1 MKKEINFRYASM
13 IALVALLIFS
23 ITAWNQ
29 SAPSQPTQ
37 KDTVPKTREKKIRDL
52 DEALLE
58 LDKAQFELNKT
69 DWEKIDREIKES
81 LKDINAIKIKADV
94 EKAMKEI
101 DFDKIKVDI
110 EMAMKEVDAS
120 KIKMEIDASLAKV
133 DMEKIK
139 LELEKVK
146 DIDFSKMEAEL
157 KKIKPELEKSLA
169 EAKVSI
175 EKAKEE
181 LREYKTF
188 VDGLANDGLINK
200 KEAYKIEHKEGVLK
214 INGKTQTVDVYNKYR
229 TFLEK
234 HKNFTLKKDADDFDL
249 DVD

>member
-1 MKKEINFRYASM
+1 MKKVINFKYAGM
-13 IALVALLIFS
+13 ITLLALLIFS
-23 ITAWNQ
+23 VTAWNQ

-58 LDKAQFELNKT
+58 MDKATLELNKT
-69 DWEKIDREIKES
+69 DWQKIDHEIKES
-81 LKDINAIKIKADV
+81 LKNINPDKIKAEV

-101 DFDKIKVDI
+101 DFDKIKIDI
-110 EMAMKEVDAS
+110 EKAMKEVDAA
-120 KIKMEIDASLAKV
+120 KIKLEIDASLAKV

-146 DIDFSKMEAEL
+146 EIDFSKMEIEL

-169 EAKVSI
+169 DAKISI

-181 LREYKTF
+181 LKEYKSF
-188 VDGLANDGLINK
+188 VDGLEKDGLINK
-200 KEAYKIEHKEGVLK
+200 KAPYKIEHKDGVLK
-214 INGKTQTVDVYNKYR
+214 INDKTQPADVYNKYR

-234 HKNFTLKKDADDFDL
+234 HKNFTLKKDADDFNIDI
-249 DVD
+249 D

>member
-1 MKKEINFRYASM
+1 MKKAINFKYAGAV
-13 IALVALLIFS
+13 ALVVLLIFS
-23 ITAWNQ
+23 VTAWNQ

-37 KDTVPKTREKKIRDL
+37 KDTIPKTREKKIRDL

-58 LDKAQFELNKT
+58 LDKAKLELNKT

-81 LKDINAIKIKADV
+81 LKDINANKIKADV

-110 EMAMKEVDAS
+110 EKAMKEVDAA
-120 KIKMEIDASLAKV
+120 KIKIDIESSLAKV

-169 EAKVSI
+169 EAKQSI
-175 EKAKEE
+175 EKAKAE
-181 LREYKTF
+181 LKEYKTF
-188 VDGLANDGLINK
+188 VDGLEKDDLINK
-200 KEAYKIEHKEGVLK
+200 KDPYKIEHKDGVLK
-214 INGKTQTVDVYNKYR
+214 INDKTQPADVYNKYR

>member
-13 IALVALLIFS
+13 IALVTLLIFS

-69 DWEKIDREIKES
+69 DWEKIDLEIKQS
-81 LKDINAIKIKADV
+81 LKDFNPDKIKAEVD
-94 EKAMKEI
+94 KAMKNM

-110 EMAMKEVDAS
+110 EMAMKEVDAA
-120 KIKMEIDASLAKV
+120 KIKMEIDASLSKV
-133 DMEKIK
+133 DLEKIK

-146 DIDFSKMEAEL
+146 EIDFSKMEAEL

-175 EKAKEE
+175 EKAKTE
-181 LREYKTF
+181 LKEYKTF
-188 VDGLANDGLINK
+188 VDGLEKDDLINK
-200 KEAYKIEHKEGVLK
+200 KESYKIEHKDGVLK
-214 INGKTQTVDVYNKYR
+214 INGKTQPSNLYNKYR

-249 DVD
+249 DID

>member
-1 MKKEINFRYASM
+1 MKKAINFKYAGAV
-13 IALVALLIFS
+13 ALVALLIFS
-23 ITAWNQ
+23 VTAWNQ

-37 KDTVPKTREKKIRDL
+37 KDTIPKTREKKIRDL

-58 LDKAQFELNKT
+58 LDKAKLELSKT

-81 LKDINAIKIKADV
+81 LKDINADKIKAAV
-94 EKAMKEI
+94 KKAMKEI

-110 EMAMKEVDAS
+110 EKAMKEVDAA
-120 KIKMEIDASLAKV
+120 KIKMEIDASLSKV

-146 DIDFSKMEAEL
+146 EIDFSKMEAEL

-169 EAKVSI
+169 EAKQSI
-175 EKAKEE
+175 EKAKAE
-181 LREYKTF
+181 LKEYKTF
-188 VDGLANDGLINK
+188 VDGLAKDGLINK
-200 KEAYKIEHKEGVLK
+200 TEPYKIEHKDGVLK
-214 INGKTQTVDVYNKYR
+214 INGKTQPAEVYNKYR

-234 HKNFTLKKDADDFDL
+234 HKNFSLKKDADDFNL